1 MGSTLCSTTYLNQT
15 MLGRT
20 IVSSAAQTGRLSSTS
35 TAAVTRQA
43 PILARRIGGRRF
55 ASSSSNAGATQ
66 EAGPNGFLV
75 ASGLM
80 GGVVV
85 AGYLIGRG
93 VERPSAA
100 SLSTPARDEPE
111 LAKTI
116 KKKAKK
122 AASDVQKVASD
133 ATPKKVSQKAGEAV
147 ETVKE
152 KVHGAKETVGEKV
165 EQEKDGGKVQEAKQT
180 AEQAK
185 RTVKSSAE
193 EATEKVKGTAEGA
206 KETAGSKVKD
216 AKQTVEG
223 KAREAKQTV
232 DDKTSP
238 TSSGTAANASVADP
252 ISTQPAHDG
261 EEQEDPSQAAF
272 NPETGE
278 INWDCPCLGG
288 MAHGVCGEEFKEAFS
303 CFVYSQEE
311 PKGGEC
317 IDKFRGM
324 QECFRAHPEVY
335 GEVIEDDAESNE
347 QGATADGDASE
358 YDIISAVEAALDGP
372 DDGKKQ

>member
-85 AGYLIGRG
+85 AGYLMGRG

-165 EQEKDGGKVQEAKQT
+165 EQAKEKA
-180 AEQAK
+180 
-185 RTVKSSAE
+185 
-193 EATEKVKGTAEGA
+193 KGTAEGA

-335 GEVIEDDAESNE
+335 GEVIEDDSESNE